1 VPGFWHTLRYSIDR
15 WCKWVGVVYKSLVD
29 DPAARSFS
37 PSALREAMARRLY
50 RRSVAMGQIAVPAVP
65 SLIDE
70 YVRMCD
76 NLFASVGVQYSPEEF
91 AQLKT
96 ALKTQLAAAFRASSR
111 SPTQPSYAF
120 AIVATSVLTR

>member
-1 VPGFWHTLRYSIDR
+1 
-15 WCKWVGVVYKSLVD
+15 
-29 DPAARSFS
+29 
-37 PSALREAMARRLY
+37 MARRLY

-70 YVRMCD
+70 YVKMCD

-96 ALKTQLAAAFRASSR
+96 VLESQLAEAYRSSSR
-111 SPTQPSYAF
+111 SNSPR
-120 AIVATSVLTR
+120 VAWLPAGDCCSTLSCRARVMSQTMPPVNSASSATP